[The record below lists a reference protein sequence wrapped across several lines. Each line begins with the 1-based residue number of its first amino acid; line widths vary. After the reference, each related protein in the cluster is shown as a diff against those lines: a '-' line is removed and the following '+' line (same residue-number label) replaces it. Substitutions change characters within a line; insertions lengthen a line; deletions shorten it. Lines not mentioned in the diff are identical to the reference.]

1 MDVGPS
7 GRLGLSHLSHLSP
20 QGWYSKEGRAAHPPA
35 WIQCVTYFSRSDLS
49 FPLMFMRSWT
59 FDIQTQATPYW
70 KTAMYTMKMF
80 HTVSVQELLEWL
92 LNDCFCCFS
101 SDMTERC
108 CLIKSNCS
116 AERDGAALAWVEKY
130 LRSVIR
136 LLSVLSILS
145 SWGNVLID
153 SSHVFEEFGEAQEGV
168 PRWKDGSSWVWLYR
182 RLIFRIDRDIM
193 PGSLTAAV
201 SWEYS

>member
-70 KTAMYTMKMF
+70 KTAMYVINMF

-92 LNDCFCCFS
+92 LSACFCCFS
-101 SDMTERC
+101 TDMTERC

-136 LLSVLSILS
+136 LLSVLPPLLLRECLNWLFTRLRRIWRGSRRSSTMKRRMILGLALQTTYFQDWS
-145 SWGNVLID
+145 GYYA
-153 SSHVFEEFGEAQEGV
+153 G
-168 PRWKDGSSWVWLYR
+168 
-182 RLIFRIDRDIM
+182 
-193 PGSLTAAV
+193 
-201 SWEYS
+201 

>member
-7 GRLGLSHLSHLSP
+7 GRLGLSLLSP
-20 QGWYSKEGRAAHPPA
+20 QGWYSKEGRAAHPPT

-59 FDIQTQATPYW
+59 FDTQTQVMPNW
-70 KTAMYTMKMF
+70 KTAMYTIKTF
-80 HTVSVQELLEWL
+80 HTVYVQELFEWL
-92 LNDCFCCFS
+92 LSACFCCS
-101 SDMTERC
+101 STDMTERC

-136 LLSVLSILS
+136 LLSVLPPLLLRECLNWLFTRLLRIWRGWRRS
-145 SWGNVLID
+145 STM
-153 SSHVFEEFGEAQEGV
+153 
-168 PRWKDGSSWVWLYR
+168 KR
-182 RLIFRIDRDIM
+182 RIIM
-193 PGSLTAAV
+193 SLALQTTYFQDWSGYYAG
-201 SWEYS
+201 